1 MDTVTTNPST
11 SASVF
16 EASTKDPQVGVT
28 LAVAEVSKLLAKYT
42 EAEDVLVRMQLLSEV
57 EALRRFVLVRG
68 ALLKAMQQTGSNG
81 KSIGRELCDS
91 LRGMIGEVPELVKTW
106 PSSEASIRPSSN
118 QQSIAGS
125 ALRRPETGQY
135 RKANQRCRVG
145 NPELLKNVCTMRF
158 NSALADAKGLGDLL
172 R

>member
-42 EAEDVLVRMQLLSEV
+42 QAEDVLVRMQLLTEV

-91 LRGMIGEVPELVKTW
+91 LRGMIGEVPELMKTCSLQGARNMERDTRRAVASLAFIGSLD
-106 PSSEASIRPSSN
+106 SSFI
-118 QQSIAGS
+118 
-125 ALRRPETGQY
+125 
-135 RKANQRCRVG
+135 
-145 NPELLKNVCTMRF
+145 
-158 NSALADAKGLGDLL
+158 
-172 R
+172 

>member
-16 EASTKDPQVGVT
+16 EASKTDPQIGVS

-42 EAEDVLVRMQLLSEV
+42 QAEDVLVRMQLLTEV

-81 KSIGRELCDS
+81 MSIGRELCDS
-91 LRGMIGEVPELVKTW
+91 LRGMIGEVPELVKSCSLQGARNMERDTRRAVASLAFIGSLD
-106 PSSEASIRPSSN
+106 SSFI
-118 QQSIAGS
+118 
-125 ALRRPETGQY
+125 
-135 RKANQRCRVG
+135 
-145 NPELLKNVCTMRF
+145 
-158 NSALADAKGLGDLL
+158 
-172 R
+172 

>member
-42 EAEDVLVRMQLLSEV
+42 EAEDVLVRMQLLTEV

-91 LRGMIGEVPELVKTW
+91 LRGMIGEVPELVKTCSLQGARNMERDTRRAVASLAFIGSLD
-106 PSSEASIRPSSN
+106 SSFI
-118 QQSIAGS
+118 
-125 ALRRPETGQY
+125 
-135 RKANQRCRVG
+135 
-145 NPELLKNVCTMRF
+145 
-158 NSALADAKGLGDLL
+158 
-172 R
+172 

>member
-42 EAEDVLVRMQLLSEV
+42 QAEDVLVRMQLLTEV

-81 KSIGRELCDS
+81 MSIGRELCDS
-91 LRGMIGEVPELVKTW
+91 LRGMIGEVPELVKNCSLQGARNMERDTRRAVASLAFIGSLD
-106 PSSEASIRPSSN
+106 SSFI
-118 QQSIAGS
+118 
-125 ALRRPETGQY
+125 
-135 RKANQRCRVG
+135 
-145 NPELLKNVCTMRF
+145 
-158 NSALADAKGLGDLL
+158 
-172 R
+172 

>member
-68 ALLKAMQQTGSNG
+68 ALLKAMQQSGSNG

-91 LRGMIGEVPELVKTW
+91 LRGMIGEVPELVKTCSLQGARNMERDTRRAVASLAFIGSLD
-106 PSSEASIRPSSN
+106 SSFI
-118 QQSIAGS
+118 
-125 ALRRPETGQY
+125 
-135 RKANQRCRVG
+135 
-145 NPELLKNVCTMRF
+145 
-158 NSALADAKGLGDLL
+158 
-172 R
+172 

>member
-16 EASTKDPQVGVT
+16 EASKTDPQIGVS

-42 EAEDVLVRMQLLSEV
+42 QAEDVLVRMQLLTEV

-81 KSIGRELCDS
+81 MSIGRELCDS
-91 LRGMIGEVPELVKTW
+91 LRGMIGDMPELVKTCSLQGARNMERDTRRAVASLAFIGSLD
-106 PSSEASIRPSSN
+106 PSF
-118 QQSIAGS
+118 
-125 ALRRPETGQY
+125 
-135 RKANQRCRVG
+135 V
-145 NPELLKNVCTMRF
+145 
-158 NSALADAKGLGDLL
+158 
-172 R
+172 